1 MGVKDTNDNIELRS
15 EEVQEI
21 LGSSPYW
28 IVRWGITLIAFI
40 FLLLLAGSAIFK
52 YPDMINASVTL
63 TGTVPPAE
71 IVSRSTGKLHKLYIK
86 DNQHVKRGDYL
97 ADVYKRQIWQL

>member
-63 TGTVPPAE
+63 TGTVPPRRNRIE
-71 IVSRSTGKLHKLYIK
+71 EYGKTAQTLYK
-86 DNQHVKRGDYL
+86 GQPARKKRRLSGSYR
-97 ADVYKRQIWQL
+97 KHR

>member
-71 IVSRSTGKLHKLYIK
+71 IVSRST
-86 DNQHVKRGDYL
+86 KRRLSGSYR
-97 ADVYKRQIWQL
+97 KHR